1 MNSHGLRKCSLSKRD
16 WQSRN
21 VANPVEIN
29 VSKQEE
35 KMEMRRKVTRSLIH
49 DMPLNKEEPE
59 MERKVTKELILDMR
73 DVPDLVSVL
82 KEYIDAH
89 TGDLNETVL
98 TIKRIHDFIIDNDGA
113 TELRISHNTEYSVS

>member
-1 MNSHGLRKCSLSKRD
+1 
-16 WQSRN
+16 
-21 VANPVEIN
+21 
-29 VSKQEE
+29 
-35 KMEMRRKVTRSLIH
+35 MRRKVTRSLIVEVKS
-49 DMPLNKEEPE
+49 NKEETE

>member
-1 MNSHGLRKCSLSKRD
+1 
-16 WQSRN
+16 
-21 VANPVEIN
+21 
-29 VSKQEE
+29 
-35 KMEMRRKVTRSLIH
+35 MEMRRKVTRSLIVEVKS
-49 DMPLNKEEPE
+49 NKEETE

>member
-1 MNSHGLRKCSLSKRD
+1 
-16 WQSRN
+16 
-21 VANPVEIN
+21 
-29 VSKQEE
+29 
-35 KMEMRRKVTRSLIH
+35 MRRKVTRSLIH

>member
-1 MNSHGLRKCSLSKRD
+1 
-16 WQSRN
+16 
-21 VANPVEIN
+21 
-29 VSKQEE
+29 
-35 KMEMRRKVTRSLIH
+35 MRRKVTRSLIH
-49 DMPLNKEEPE
+49 DMPLNKEETE

-89 TGDLNETVL
+89 AGDLNETVL

-113 TELRISHNTEYSVS
+113 TELRISHNTEYSVT

>member
-1 MNSHGLRKCSLSKRD
+1 
-16 WQSRN
+16 
-21 VANPVEIN
+21 
-29 VSKQEE
+29 
-35 KMEMRRKVTRSLIH
+35 MRRKVTRSLVTEVKS
-49 DMPLNKEEPE
+49 NKEEPE